1 MLSRLAS
8 LAAEQPFFPPFVA
21 HPTPPSDPRGTS
33 AGSLSSDRDHHE
45 STEIFSAGS
54 SFKSGGKGSDGHAV
68 LCALLDVKRKVLPH
82 AAILKRRATKIGI
95 IDYILDVLV
104 MDDQFC
110 GSGIDGKSGIEGK
123 SGLKAWG
130 PRNDATKRWAQETAD
145 LLQFDVA
152 VHPICHPFLL
162 LSQMPSTPKPPTYS
176 SSESNLAPG
185 LVRGGNEVW
194 EADVDGDSRRK
205 SNGGILSGL
214 EGFGRVMGLNGSG
227 GSESGKAGDAGGD
240 DAGAAIE
247 NGGKYSAG
255 EEEEEG
261 QHRHGLSVV
270 FECGSAQG
278 LRTLARVATTVKAS
292 QVSESFD
299 LRKNKKLTTFGL
311 FRIIQVLPGK
321 RGLFSEEE
329 QCTQVAFQ
337 PFAPTLAHAVTVNF
351 LVQGAHGMTS

>member
-1 MLSRLAS
+1 M
-8 LAAEQPFFPPFVA
+8 
-21 HPTPPSDPRGTS
+21 
-33 AGSLSSDRDHHE
+33 
-45 STEIFSAGS
+45 
-54 SFKSGGKGSDGHAV
+54 
-68 LCALLDVKRKVLPH
+68 LPH

-162 LSQMPSTPKPPTYS
+162 LSQMHSTPKPPTYS

-278 LRTLARVATTVKAS
+278 LRTLARVATTVK
-292 QVSESFD
+292 
-299 LRKNKKLTTFGL
+299 
-311 FRIIQVLPGK
+311 VLPGK

-351 LVQGAHGMTS
+351 LVQGAHGMTSKSQVRQTGGSVLDPQTTSQWCSTPRPASGYDRNCLGRSL